1 MKDHKAILIVED
13 DEVLASSLGRSFE
26 RKDYEVKIAANVK
39 EAKAILKKF
48 HPRFAVVDLKMPGES
63 GLELI
68 KYLHEFDSM
77 MKIVMLTGYA
87 SITTTI
93 EAIKS
98 GACYYLAKPANAD
111 MIIAAFNGD
120 AGAQK
125 SLNSKKTSI
134 KNLEWEHI
142 HQVLV
147 ETDFNISEAARKL
160 GMHRR
165 TLARKLE
172 KNVFLNHL
180 CHG

>member
-1 MKDHKAILIVED
+1 MNNYKAILIVED
-13 DEVLASSLGRSFE
+13 DETLANSLGRSFE
-26 RKDYEVKIAANVK
+26 RRDYEVKIAGNVK
-39 EAKAILKKF
+39 EAIATLKKF
-48 HPRFAVVDLKMPGES
+48 HPRYAVVDLKMPGES
-63 GLELI
+63 GLELV
-68 KYLHEFDSM
+68 KHLHEFDRM

-111 MIIAAFNGD
+111 MIIAAFDG
-120 AGAQK
+120 K
-125 SLNSKKTSI
+125 LNSSENSLPNKTTSI

-147 ETDFNISEAARKL
+147 ASNFNISKAARTL

-172 KNVFLNHL
+172 KRRVS
-180 CHG
+180 

>member
-1 MKDHKAILIVED
+1 MKDYKAILIVED
-13 DEVLASSLGRSFE
+13 DKALASILGRSFE
-26 RKDYEVKIAANVK
+26 RRDYEVKIANNVK
-39 EAKAILKKF
+39 EALELLKNF
-48 HPRFAVVDLKMPGES
+48 HPRYAVVDLKMPGES
-63 GLELI
+63 GLELV
-68 KYLHEFDSM
+68 KYLHEFDKM

-111 MIIAAFNGD
+111 MIIAAFNGE
-120 AGAQK
+120 ARASQNP
-125 SLNSKKTSI
+125 LNDKKTSI

-142 HQVLV
+142 HQILV

-172 KNVFLNHL
+172 KKRIS
-180 CHG
+180 

>member
-1 MKDHKAILIVED
+1 
-13 DEVLASSLGRSFE
+13 
-26 RKDYEVKIAANVK
+26 
-39 EAKAILKKF
+39 
-48 HPRFAVVDLKMPGES
+48 
-63 GLELI
+63 
-68 KYLHEFDSM
+68 M
-77 MKIVMLTGYA
+77 MKILMLTGYA

-111 MIIAAFNGD
+111 IIISAFSGES
-120 AGAQK
+120 GASK
-125 SLNSKKTSI
+125 KPLSNKKTSI

-147 ETDFNISEAARKL
+147 ETDFNISEASRIL

-172 KNVFLNHL
+172 KKRIS
-180 CHG
+180 

>member
-1 MKDHKAILIVED
+1 MKDYKAILIVED
-13 DEVLASSLGRSFE
+13 DKELANTLGRSFE
-26 RKDYEVKIAANVK
+26 RKDYQVRIANSVK
-39 EAKAILKKF
+39 EAQEILKKF
-48 HPRFAVVDLKMPGES
+48 HPRYAVVDLKMPNCS

-68 KYLHEFDSM
+68 KYLIKFDNK

-93 EAIKS
+93 EAIKL
-98 GACYYLAKPANAD
+98 GACYYLAKPTNAES
-111 MIIAAFNGD
+111 IILAFND
-120 AGAQK
+120 YNRNIK
-125 SLNSKKTSI
+125 TVINEKKTSI

-147 ETDFNISEAARKL
+147 ENNFNITKSSQIL

-172 KNVFLNHL
+172 KKRIN
-180 CHG
+180 

>member
-13 DEVLASSLGRSFE
+13 DEALASSLGRSFE
-26 RKDYEVKIAANVK
+26 RRDYEVKIASNVK
-39 EAKAILKKF
+39 EAIALLKKF
-48 HPRFAVVDLKMPGES
+48 HPHYAVVDLKMPGES
-63 GLELI
+63 GLELV
-68 KYLHEFDSM
+68 KHLHEFDKL

-111 MIIAAFNGD
+111 AIIAAFNGESNN
-120 AGAQK
+120 QK
-125 SLNSKKTSI
+125 KPLHDKKTSI

-142 HQVLV
+142 HQALV
-147 ETDFNISEAARKL
+147 ETDFNISKAARKL

-172 KNVFLNHL
+172 KRRIT
-180 CHG
+180 

>member
-1 MKDHKAILIVED
+1 MKADYKAILIVED
-13 DEVLASSLGRSFE
+13 DEALASSLGRSFE
-26 RKDYEVKIAANVK
+26 RRDYEVKIANNVK
-39 EAKAILKKF
+39 EAQALLKKF
-48 HPRFAVVDLKMPGES
+48 HPRYAVVDLKMPGES
-63 GLELI
+63 GLELV
-68 KYLHEFDSM
+68 KHLHEFDRM

-111 MIIAAFNGD
+111 MIIAAFSGE
-120 AGAQK
+120 ASSQK
-125 SLNSKKTSI
+125 KPTSDKKTSI

-147 ETDFNISEAARKL
+147 ETNFNISESARKL

-172 KNVFLNHL
+172 KKRIT
-180 CHG
+180 

>member
-1 MKDHKAILIVED
+1 MKDYKTILIVED
-13 DEVLASSLGRSFE
+13 DETLANSLGRSFE
-26 RKDYEVKIAANVK
+26 RRDYEVKIAGNVK
-39 EAKAILKKF
+39 EAQTILKKF
-48 HPRFAVVDLKMPGES
+48 HPRYAVVDLKMPGES
-63 GLELI
+63 GLELV
-68 KYLHEFDSM
+68 KHLREFDLM

-111 MIIAAFNGD
+111 IIISAFSGES
-120 AGAQK
+120 GASK
-125 SLNSKKTSI
+125 KPLSNKKTSI

-147 ETDFNISEAARKL
+147 ETDFNISEASRIL

-172 KNVFLNHL
+172 KKRIS
-180 CHG
+180 

>member
-13 DEVLASSLGRSFE
+13 DEALATSLGRSFE
-26 RKDYEVKIAANVK
+26 RRDYEVKIASNVK
-39 EAKAILKKF
+39 EAQVILKKF
-48 HPRFAVVDLKMPGES
+48 HPRYAVVDLKMPGES
-63 GLELI
+63 GLELV
-68 KYLHEFDSM
+68 KYLHEFDKV

-111 MIIAAFNGD
+111 MIIAAFSGETTTE
-120 AGAQK
+120 K
-125 SLNSKKTSI
+125 TILNDKKTSI

-142 HQVLV
+142 HQALV
-147 ETDFNISEAARKL
+147 ETDFNISKTARKL

-172 KNVFLNHL
+172 KKRIS
-180 CHG
+180 

>member
-13 DEVLASSLGRSFE
+13 DEALASSLGRSFE
-26 RKDYEVKIAANVK
+26 RRGYEVKIATNFK
-39 EAKAILKKF
+39 ETQAIIKKF
-48 HPRFAVVDLKMPGES
+48 HPRYVVVDLKMPGES

-68 KYLHEFDSM
+68 KYLHEFDPM
-77 MKIVMLTGYA
+77 MKIVMVTGYA

-98 GACYYLAKPANAD
+98 GACYYLAKPANTD
-111 MIIAAFNGD
+111 IIIAAFNMDTGS
-120 AGAQK
+120 QK
-125 SLNSKKTSI
+125 KPLNSKKTSI

-147 ETDFNISEAARKL
+147 ETDFNISRAARIL

-172 KNVFLNHL
+172 KRRIT
-180 CHG
+180 

>member
-1 MKDHKAILIVED
+1 MKDYKTILIVED
-13 DEVLASSLGRSFE
+13 DESLATSLGRSFE
-26 RKDYEVKIAANVK
+26 RRDYEVRIAGNVK
-39 EAKAILKKF
+39 EAIETLKKF
-48 HPRFAVVDLKMPGES
+48 HPRYAVVDLKMPGES

-68 KYLHEFDSM
+68 KYLHKFDSM
-77 MKIVMLTGYA
+77 IKIVMLTGYA

-111 MIIAAFNGD
+111 MIIAAFDG
-120 AGAQK
+120 
-125 SLNSKKTSI
+125 NSEKQPHAKKTSI

-147 ETDFNISEAARKL
+147 ETSFNISEAARIL
-160 GMHRR
+160 GMHRK

-172 KNVFLNHL
+172 KRRVS
-180 CHG
+180 

>member
-1 MKDHKAILIVED
+1 MKNYQTILIVED
-13 DEVLASSLGRSFE
+13 DTELAMSLERAFE
-26 RKDYEVKIAANVK
+26 RRGYETKSVANFREAA
-39 EAKAILKKF
+39 EAIKKF
-48 HPRFAVVDLKMPGES
+48 HPLYAVIDLKIPGES
-63 GLELI
+63 GLEVI
-68 KYLHEFDSM
+68 RHLHQFDST

-111 MIIAAFNGD
+111 MIIEAFLGKIILKD
-120 AGAQK
+120 K
-125 SLNSKKTSI
+125 KKTSL

-142 HQVLV
+142 HQVLSEV
-147 ETDFNISEAARKL
+147 NFNISKAARTL

-172 KNVFLNHL
+172 KKRIS
-180 CHG
+180 

>member
-1 MKDHKAILIVED
+1 MKNYQAVLITED
-13 DEVLASSLGRSFE
+13 DKTLANTLGRSFE
-26 RKDYEVKIAANVK
+26 RRGYEVKIANNVK
-39 EAKAILKKF
+39 EAILTLKTF
-48 HPRFAVVDLKMPGES
+48 HPSCAVIDLKMPGES

-68 KYLHEFDSM
+68 KHLHEFD
-77 MKIVMLTGYA
+77 KKIRIVMLTGYA

-111 MIIAAFNGD
+111 MIIAAFDNKIND
-120 AGAQK
+120 PEKPLPAR
-125 SLNSKKTSI
+125 KTSI

-147 ETDFNISEAARKL
+147 ETDFNISKSARIL

-165 TLARKLE
+165 TLSRKLE
-172 KNVFLNHL
+172 KR
-180 CHG
+180 GIS